1 MKPFVVLALSL
12 LAASP
17 ALAQSTT
24 LRYSDLDLSS
34 AAGQAELERR
44 IDAAVRQ
51 VCRPEVT
58 TGTRIVDRDELER
71 CEQEVRAEV
80 ASRLPR

>member
-17 ALAQSTT
+17 AFAQSTT
-24 LRYSDLDLSS
+24 LRYADLDLSS

-44 IDAAVRQ
+44 IDAVVRQ
-51 VCRPEVT
+51 VCRPEAV
-58 TGTRIVDRDELER
+58 TGTRIVDHGELAR
-71 CEQEVRAEV
+71 CEQEVRAEL